1 MATKKDPTITTGS
14 VDPMDPHSPTP
25 EAAVLAAA
33 DPSRVHYEDN
43 PGKPH
48 ETSIAQIQ
56 VVEEP

>member
-33 DPSRVHYEDN
+33 DPSRV
-43 PGKPH
+43 
-48 ETSIAQIQ
+48 QIGRAH
-56 VVEEP
+56 V